1 MKRYQI
7 GRVQRYWENLI
18 PPIQGCVYPIAS
30 ESVNTSSKPKVTIPC
45 ARGAANTTCRPPD
58 SPTSRHTD
66 GTRFL
71 DFLTREEIN
80 LDLTKYPLVDKSTQ
94 MEITRKYRL
103 LHEEIRRSGLYR
115 CNYTAYAWE
124 AMRCALLVSLTWL
137 FMNLEVYW
145 ISAAFLGLFWSQLVF
160 IAHDA
165 GHMGITHNFTIDTL
179 IAMIIAAPIGG
190 LSMGWWK
197 RSHNVHHIV
206 TNSPEHDPDN
216 QHLPLF
222 AVNHRFLGSL
232 FSTYHERW
240 MRFGRIAKFWIPYQ
254 AKTYYLV
261 LAFGRFNLYAQ
272 SWLFLIRGQG
282 PRKGAA
288 WWHRWFEI
296 FGIII
301 FCLWYGYGLVYK
313 SIPGNWN
320 RITFVMVSHMVN
332 MPLHV
337 QFTLSHF
344 AMSAMDLGQD
354 ESFAQKMLRT
364 TMDIDCPEWLDFFH
378 GGLQFQAVHHLFPRI
393 PRHNL
398 RSTQKLVQQFCRE
411 TGIPYALY
419 GFVDGNKKV
428 LGCLSAV
435 SRQAAIL
442 AECQRT
448 VAADQQSPVS

>member
-1 MKRYQI
+1 M
-7 GRVQRYWENLI
+7 
-18 PPIQGCVYPIAS
+18 PPIQRGISPVDLKP
-30 ESVNTSSKPKVTIPC
+30 TSTSLKTKATSLY
-45 ARGAANTTCRPPD
+45 AQGAANANLRPLDPFR
-58 SPTSRHTD
+58 SRHTEA
-66 GTRFL
+66 TRFL
-71 DFLTREEIN
+71 DFLTREEID
-80 LDLTKYPLVDKSTQ
+80 LDLTKYPPVDKTTQ
-94 MEITRKYRL
+94 TGITRKYRL
-103 LHEEIRRSGLYR
+103 LHEEIRLSGLYE
-115 CNYTAYAWE
+115 CNYISYVWE
-124 AMRCALLVSLTWL
+124 AMRCALLISLTWL
-137 FMNLEVYW
+137 FMKMEVYW

-197 RSHNVHHIV
+197 SSHNVHHIV

-216 QHLPLF
+216 QHLPLL

-240 MRFGRIAKFWIPYQ
+240 MHFGRIAKFWIPYQ
-254 AKTYYLV
+254 VKMYYVV

-296 FGIII
+296 LGIIT
-301 FCLWYGYGLVYK
+301 FCLWYGYGLVYS
-313 SIPGNWN
+313 SIPDNWN
-320 RITFVMVSHMVN
+320 RFTFVMISHMVN

-344 AMSAMDLGQD
+344 AMSAMDLGND

-398 RSTQKLVQQFCRE
+398 RSTQKLVQKFCRE

-419 GFVDGNKKV
+419 GFVDGNKEV
-428 LGCLSAV
+428 LDRLSV
-435 SRQAAIL
+435 VGRQATIL
-442 AECQRT
+442 AECQRA
-448 VAADQQSPVS
+448 VASDQRYFVS